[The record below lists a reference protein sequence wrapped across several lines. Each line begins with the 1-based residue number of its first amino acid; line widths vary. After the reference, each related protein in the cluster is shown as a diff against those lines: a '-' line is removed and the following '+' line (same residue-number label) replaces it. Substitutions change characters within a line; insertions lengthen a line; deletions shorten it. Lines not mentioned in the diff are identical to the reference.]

1 MRRRFFSDHQPPLRG
16 NTPVGGVC
24 LGNVRSW
31 VPWPPGVIPSEC
43 STSTPAELGR
53 GAGGAP
59 GYGVFG
65 LQLSSVGGVADGSMP
80 RVI

>member
-1 MRRRFFSDHQPPLRG
+1 MG
-16 NTPVGGVC
+16 A
-24 LGNVRSW
+24 LGRQARV
-31 VPWPPGVIPSEC
+31 PSEC